1 MTTATSGLK
10 KAVCSSRHRAAGWL
24 VAAFGVCIS
33 PMAHTEV
40 NLDRLW
46 VRAMPPTQT
55 MTAAY
60 GQLTNVGD
68 APLTITGASSDIAA
82 DTTLHESRQ
91 TGDRMTMVAVTDK
104 TLAPGEVLELK
115 PGGFHLMLMGI
126 KEMPAE
132 GSEVE
137 ICVLSDDDRACATAN
152 VQRDADSMN
161 HHHH

>member
-1 MTTATSGLK
+1 MTTATSRLK
-10 KAVCSSRHRAAGWL
+10 RAVGSARHQTARWL
-24 VAAFGVCIS
+24 VVALSVCIS
-33 PMAHTEV
+33 PMSYAQM

-46 VRAMPPTQT
+46 VRAMPPNQT

-60 GQLTNVGD
+60 GQLTNLAD

-137 ICVLSDDDRACATAN
+137 ICVLSDEDRACATAN